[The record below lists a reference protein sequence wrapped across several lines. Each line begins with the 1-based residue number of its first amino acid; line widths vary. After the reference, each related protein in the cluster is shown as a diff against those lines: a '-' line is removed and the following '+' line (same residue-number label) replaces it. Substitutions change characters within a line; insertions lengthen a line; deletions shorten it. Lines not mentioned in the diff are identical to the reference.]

1 MQVSLEQYEAGPGRE
16 TLSLVEL
23 FMIIPSFCSNK
34 SVIAAVQK
42 GSVRIIRFAY
52 SAAKN
57 LENSC
62 ILIYFQVTLFLK
74 YEEGGWCK
82 MKRNRIRRFF
92 QQKQY
97 AIASLVLFAAIA
109 GMTGIYVSNKITD
122 ERLEEE
128 MAQKEAELSEAAERE
143 REELA
148 ALEQQETNPFADMTK
163 DTQEDTESVSSI
175 IKPESQTG
183 EQTSEQDENGT
194 QSGTD
199 TQEENKPQEDTQ
211 NTDQTNADD
220 QESQTDQ
227 SQEKKAKD
235 TAAKAKAE
243 LHFSPES
250 DLGWPLQ
257 GDVILNYSM
266 DQTVYFA
273 TLEQYKYNPAIIIA
287 GKVNDPVN
295 AAATGK
301 ITDISTNEET
311 GVTVT
316 MDLGDGYSAVYG
328 QLKEVLY
335 KEGAAVEAGNAIGYI
350 AEPTKYY
357 SVEGSNLYF
366 ELQKD
371 GEPVN
376 PMQYIQ

>member
-1 MQVSLEQYEAGPGRE
+1 MKTEHR
-16 TLSLVEL
+16 
-23 FMIIPSFCSNK
+23 
-34 SVIAAVQK
+34 AVQIH
-42 GSVRIIRFAY
+42 R
-52 SAAKN
+52 
-57 LENSC
+57 
-62 ILIYFQVTLFLK
+62 
-74 YEEGGWCK
+74 
-82 MKRNRIRRFF
+82 KR
-92 QQKQY
+92 
-97 AIASLVLFAAIA
+97 
-109 GMTGIYVSNKITD
+109 
-122 ERLEEE
+122 
-128 MAQKEAELSEAAERE
+128 
-143 REELA
+143 
-148 ALEQQETNPFADMTK
+148 
-163 DTQEDTESVSSI
+163 
-175 IKPESQTG
+175 
-183 EQTSEQDENGT
+183 
-194 QSGTD
+194 
-199 TQEENKPQEDTQ
+199 
-211 NTDQTNADD
+211 NADD

-376 PMQYIQ
+376 PMQYME

>member
-1 MQVSLEQYEAGPGRE
+1 
-16 TLSLVEL
+16 
-23 FMIIPSFCSNK
+23 
-34 SVIAAVQK
+34 
-42 GSVRIIRFAY
+42 
-52 SAAKN
+52 
-57 LENSC
+57 
-62 ILIYFQVTLFLK
+62 
-74 YEEGGWCK
+74 

-122 ERLEEE
+122 ERQEEE

-199 TQEENKPQEDTQ
+199 TQEENKTQEDTR

-220 QESQTDQ
+220 QETQTDQ

-335 KEGAAVEAGNAIGYI
+335 KEGAAVEVGNAIGYI

>member
-1 MQVSLEQYEAGPGRE
+1 
-16 TLSLVEL
+16 
-23 FMIIPSFCSNK
+23 
-34 SVIAAVQK
+34 
-42 GSVRIIRFAY
+42 
-52 SAAKN
+52 
-57 LENSC
+57 
-62 ILIYFQVTLFLK
+62 
-74 YEEGGWCK
+74 

-199 TQEENKPQEDTQ
+199 TQEENKTQEDTR

-220 QESQTDQ
+220 QETQTDQ

-335 KEGAAVEAGNAIGYI
+335 KEGAAVEVGNAIGYI

>member
-1 MQVSLEQYEAGPGRE
+1 
-16 TLSLVEL
+16 
-23 FMIIPSFCSNK
+23 
-34 SVIAAVQK
+34 
-42 GSVRIIRFAY
+42 
-52 SAAKN
+52 
-57 LENSC
+57 
-62 ILIYFQVTLFLK
+62 
-74 YEEGGWCK
+74 

-109 GMTGIYVSNKITD
+109 GMTGIYVSNRITN
-122 ERLEEE
+122 ESREEE
-128 MAQKEAELSEAAERE
+128 LAQKEAELSEAAERE

-148 ALEQQETNPFADMTK
+148 ALDDQALKPLTDVEQKGDSEEAA
-163 DTQEDTESVSSI
+163 SVSSI
-175 IKPESQTG
+175 IKPGTETDEKKSGQES
-183 EQTSEQDENGT
+183 GT
-194 QSGTD
+194 Q
-199 TQEENKPQEDTQ
+199 N
-211 NTDQTNADD
+211 
-220 QESQTDQ
+220 
-227 SQEKKAKD
+227 D
-235 TAAKAKAE
+235 TAAKEENQGAAGQENTGQADSENQKRQTQKAEEKQEKKDTATHAKAAV
-243 LHFSPES
+243 LHFSPEN

-266 DQTVYFA
+266 DQTIYFA
-273 TLEQYKYNPAIIIA
+273 TLEQYKYNPALIIA

-311 GVTVT
+311 GVIVT
-316 MDLGDGYSAVYG
+316 MDLGDGYSAIYG

-335 KEGAAVEAGNAIGYI
+335 KEGAVVEAGNAIGYI

-376 PMQYIQ
+376 PIQYMQ

>member
-1 MQVSLEQYEAGPGRE
+1 
-16 TLSLVEL
+16 
-23 FMIIPSFCSNK
+23 
-34 SVIAAVQK
+34 
-42 GSVRIIRFAY
+42 
-52 SAAKN
+52 
-57 LENSC
+57 
-62 ILIYFQVTLFLK
+62 
-74 YEEGGWCK
+74 

-199 TQEENKPQEDTQ
+199 TQEENKPQEDTR

-316 MDLGDGYSAVYG
+316 MDTAQS
-328 QLKEVLY
+328 
-335 KEGAAVEAGNAIGYI
+335 
-350 AEPTKYY
+350 T
-357 SVEGSNLYF
+357 GS
-366 ELQKD
+366 
-371 GEPVN
+371 
-376 PMQYIQ
+376 